1 MFRTSGRGTLN
12 CAQADAFAFFFW
24 NANPRIGFHNHFW
37 FPNLYPKTLKL
48 SHEDCYISRIL
59 LVTFHFRIFST
70 RASIPFDTH
79 VLSTYSTIK
88 EEFNKLRTRD
98 LIKLFEQ
105 NGWCFLNHGGNHDI
119 YINGNLKEQIVRH
132 KETNEHLA
140 KALIRKYDL
149 K

>member
-1 MFRTSGRGTLN
+1 IF
-12 CAQADAFAFFFW
+12 
-24 NANPRIGFHNHFW
+24 
-37 FPNLYPKTLKL
+37 
-48 SHEDCYISRIL
+48 L
-59 LVTFHFRIFST
+59 LTFHFKVYST
-70 RASIPFDTH
+70 RDSIPFDTH

-105 NGWCFLNHGGNHDI
+105 NGWWFLNHGGNHDI

>member
-1 MFRTSGRGTLN
+1 M
-12 CAQADAFAFFFW
+12 
-24 NANPRIGFHNHFW
+24 
-37 FPNLYPKTLKL
+37 
-48 SHEDCYISRIL
+48 
-59 LVTFHFRIFST
+59 
-70 RASIPFDTH
+70 
-79 VLSTYSTIK
+79 
-88 EEFNKLRTRD
+88 RTRD

-119 YINGNLKEQIVRH
+119 YTNGNLKEQIVRH